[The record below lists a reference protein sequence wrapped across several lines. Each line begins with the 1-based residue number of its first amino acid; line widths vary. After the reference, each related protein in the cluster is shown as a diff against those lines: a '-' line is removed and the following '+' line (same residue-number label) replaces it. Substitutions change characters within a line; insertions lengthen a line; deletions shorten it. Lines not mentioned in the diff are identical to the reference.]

1 MSVRLLDTSPRWLS
15 LTLGCSSGVL
25 VVAGIGFVF
34 AQLSLFDIT
43 PFTLLLH
50 LVLAL
55 AVSSWILN
63 LRIKINP
70 ARKPLLAIGVAVV
83 VGSIWGS
90 IQQWIGYFQTGMVSD
105 IILVAGATLM
115 DIAGGCVIYS
125 LFHLNILKKN
135 PHSNGLAS

>member
-1 MSVRLLDTSPRWLS
+1 MAGVSVRLFDTSPRWLS
-15 LTLGCSSGVL
+15 LTLGCSAGVL
-25 VVAGIGFVF
+25 VAAGIGFF
-34 AQLSLFDIT
+34 FGQLTLFDIT

-63 LRIKINP
+63 LRIKISP
-70 ARKPLLAIGVAVV
+70 DRKPLLAIGVSVI
-83 VGSIWGS
+83 VGSIWSS
-90 IQQWIGYFQTGMVSD
+90 IQQWLGYFQTGMVSD

-125 LFHLNILKKN
+125 LFHLNVLKKQ
-135 PHSNGLAS
+135 S